1 MPEAQQHT
9 LRPNERG
16 FVVSAMANRTIGRS
30 FAAALLCLAAALSAQ
45 AQGLQPGLLSNEPV
59 WTDKPVRIDRKKQ
72 TFERIEVERKVL
84 PLILRPTV
92 HVKVYD
98 SASFE
103 ENGRFYVLTDAVAVH
118 PKQLCRGDDQRLVLC
133 GQQARIYFRRLI
145 ASHTLT
151 CLEDFRL
158 GATSFVT
165 CAVSEVDLARTLV
178 SKGAAWAA
186 TSRLANEQQNA
197 LSQKA
202 GIWLDPECRALG
214 RCPPPKRRGER

>member
-16 FVVSAMANRTIGRS
+16 FVVSEMVNRTIGRS
-30 FAAALLCLAAALSAQ
+30 FAAALLCLAAVFPAQ
-45 AQGLQPGLLSNEPV
+45 AQGLQSGVLSDDPV
-59 WTDKPVRIDRKKQ
+59 WTDKPLRIDRKRQ

-98 SASFE
+98 GASFE
-103 ENGRFYVLTDAVAVH
+103 HNGRFYVLTDAVAVH
-118 PKQLCRGDDQRLVLC
+118 PKQLCRGDDQRLILC

-145 ASHTLT
+145 ANHTLT

-202 GIWLDPECRALG
+202 GIWLDPECRALR